1 MTSLTNNFILEL
13 DSAVSICKF
22 SKDSKL
28 LFCGDLE
35 GNLYSFETDNSFK
48 L

>member
-1 MTSLTNNFILEL
+1 MTSLTNIFILEL
-13 DSAVSICKF
+13 DSPVTVCKF

-28 LFCGDLE
+28 IFCGDVE